1 MTKFRG
7 PGNTWRKEREHLK
20 LNCWWSFQDLRD
32 KQFMFWPYEHNKDP
46 EDVPKGELKT
56 EKFLDNWWNSLEL
69 GSRVK
74 LEGKRFIYW
83 GMMEPLSKE
92 EKAPILEHI
101 QECLNKKLALLK
113 EV

>member
-1 MTKFRG
+1 
-7 PGNTWRKEREHLK
+7 
-20 LNCWWSFQDLRD
+20 
-32 KQFMFWPYEHNKDP
+32 
-46 EDVPKGELKT
+46 
-56 EKFLDNWWNSLEL
+56 
-69 GSRVK
+69 SRVK